1 MRKDTNRLVSVI
13 VPIYK
18 VEADLPNCVQSICNQ
33 TYTNLE
39 IILVDDG
46 SPDNCGQMCDEFAKN
61 DTRIKVIH
69 KVNGGLSQA
78 RNAGM
83 RIMTGEYVTFVD
95 SDDILEL
102 NFVEEMLK
110 LIYKYEAQIAVC
122 MNSTYNKNAIV
133 NKKIV
138 EKETSEQCFDA
149 VEATRNMLYQKG
161 FDVAAWGKMYH
172 KDTLQGISFPDGL
185 IHEDIPTTYK
195 ALIRCQKVAFTTRE
209 LYCYQIREASIE
221 NQKFT
226 IKKMDCIK
234 TAQMMLEDI
243 SNNHPELL
251 KAAQSRYVA
260 ANFHILAQIKNDIP
274 EKKMIINNIK
284 QVRNEVIRDKSASI
298 RVRGACMLSC
308 FGFNITIAILNL
320 IKAKQ

>member
-1 MRKDTNRLVSVI
+1 MRKDTNSLVSVI

-69 KVNGGLSQA
+69 KVNGGLSHA
-78 RNAGM
+78 RNVGM
-83 RIMTGEYVTFVD
+83 CIMTGEYVTFVD

-122 MNSTYNKNAIV
+122 KNSTFNKNAIV

-138 EKETSEQCFDA
+138 EKETSEQCFS
-149 VEATRNMLYQKG
+149 LG
-161 FDVAAWGKMYH
+161 
-172 KDTLQGISFPDGL
+172 
-185 IHEDIPTTYK
+185 
-195 ALIRCQKVAFTTRE
+195 
-209 LYCYQIREASIE
+209 
-221 NQKFT
+221 
-226 IKKMDCIK
+226 
-234 TAQMMLEDI
+234 
-243 SNNHPELL
+243 
-251 KAAQSRYVA
+251 
-260 ANFHILAQIKNDIP
+260 
-274 EKKMIINNIK
+274 
-284 QVRNEVIRDKSASI
+284 
-298 RVRGACMLSC
+298 
-308 FGFNITIAILNL
+308 
-320 IKAKQ
+320 